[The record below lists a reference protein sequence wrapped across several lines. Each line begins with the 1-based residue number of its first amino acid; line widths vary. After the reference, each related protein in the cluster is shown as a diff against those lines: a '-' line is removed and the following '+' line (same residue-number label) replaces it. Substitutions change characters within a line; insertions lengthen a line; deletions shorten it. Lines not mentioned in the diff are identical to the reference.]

1 MRGVSDM
8 KKVVGALKLVR
19 FYLIGYVIFTT
30 IISLI
35 EVFFL
40 WKLSGG
46 VFNLSSIITR
56 NICNNWITYTIV
68 FLVILAFNF
77 LYNYVSVKRL
87 NDRLKKMK
95 KG

>member
-1 MRGVSDM
+1 M
-8 KKVVGALKLVR
+8 KKIVGALKVLV

-35 EVFFL
+35 EVIFL

-46 VFNLSSIITR
+46 VFNATSIFTRSISS
-56 NICNNWITYTIV
+56 NWSIYTIV
-68 FLVILAFNF
+68 FIAILIFNF

-87 NDRLKKMK
+87 NDKLKKMR